1 MNSIRKLLLVAL
13 IGTMLVVIAIAAAF
27 SYRAGLQE
35 SNELFDAK
43 LAHSARVLMSLV
55 DDALQA
61 QPSGDGLPPVVIQV
75 WHGDD
80 GNMPTA
86 LVSAGGHAYETKLA
100 FQARAADGRLLLRSE
115 SGPERQF
122 APLEPG
128 FVNVDIDGQQWRVFT
143 LRAPSGHWYQA
154 GELSDIRAE
163 IAQEIAAGTLTPLLV
178 ALPTLALLVWGVISW
193 ACSFLVRV
201 SNEIHEREVDRLSP
215 LAIRRVP
222 VEIQGLVAAVND
234 LLARLQAALG
244 RERQLIAD
252 AAHELRTPVA
262 ALKIHAEN
270 LRGAATEDERR
281 ESQQRVEAGVVRLER
296 AIAQMLTLSRVESA
310 ATVARDEVDLRA
322 VVGSRM
328 DDLAH
333 LAAERDLH
341 PELRLAP
348 AQVPG
353 DRVALEAMVRNLLE
367 NALRYSPAGGAVR
380 VQLASRDGQAT
391 LVVEDA
397 GPGIPAD
404 ARERV
409 FERFHRELGSG
420 VEGSGLGLA
429 IVAQVLKSHRGTI
442 ALDQSPELG
451 GLRVRV
457 TLPASRPGA

>member
-1 MNSIRKLLLVAL
+1 MLVAL

-27 SYRAGLQE
+27 SHRAGLQE

-61 QPSGDGLPPVVIQV
+61 QPAGNGLPPVVIQV

-80 GNMPTA
+80 GKMPTA

-128 FVNVDIDGQQWRVFT
+128 FVDVDIDGLQWRVFT

-163 IAQEIAAGTLTPLLV
+163 IAEEIAAGTITPLLI
-178 ALPTLALLVWGVISW
+178 ALPTLALLVWAVITW
-193 ACSFLVRV
+193 ACGFLVRV
-201 SNEIHEREVDRLSP
+201 SSEIHAREVGKLSP

-222 VEIQGLVAAVND
+222 VEIQGLVSAVND
-234 LLARLQAALG
+234 LLARLDAALG

-270 LRGAATEDERR
+270 LRSAGSDAERR
-281 ESQQRVEAGVVRLER
+281 DSQRRVEAGVARLER
-296 AIAQMLTLSRVESA
+296 AIAQLLTLSRVESA
-310 ATVARDEVDLRA
+310 AATAARVEVDLRA
-322 VVGSRM
+322 VVRSRL
-328 DDLAH
+328 DDLSH
-333 LAAERDLH
+333 LAAERDIRLQ
-341 PELRLAP
+341 LALAP
-348 AQVPG
+348 ATVPG
-353 DRVALEAMVRNLLE
+353 DQVALEAMVRNVLE
-367 NALRYSPAGGAVR
+367 NALRYSPIGGTVAVR
-380 VQLASRDGQAT
+380 LEVNNGRAV
-391 LVVEDA
+391 LVIEDA

-409 FERFHRELGSG
+409 FERFHRELGTE

-429 IVAQVLKSHRGTI
+429 IVAQVLKAHGGTI
-442 ALDQSPELG
+442 ALDQSPTLT
-451 GLRVRV
+451 GLRVQV
-457 TLPASRPGA
+457 TLPA

>member
-1 MNSIRKLLLVAL
+1 MNSIRRLLLVAL

-27 SYRAGLQE
+27 SHRAGLQE

-61 QPSGDGLPPVVIQV
+61 QPAGNGLPPVVIQV

-80 GNMPTA
+80 GKMPTA

-128 FVNVDIDGQQWRVFT
+128 FVDVDIDGLQWRVFT

-163 IAQEIAAGTLTPLLV
+163 IAEEIAAGTITPLLI
-178 ALPTLALLVWGVISW
+178 ALPTLALLVWAVITW
-193 ACSFLVRV
+193 ACGFLVRV
-201 SNEIHEREVDRLSP
+201 SSEIHAREVGKLSP

-222 VEIQGLVAAVND
+222 VEIQGLVSAVND
-234 LLARLQAALG
+234 LLARLDAALG

-270 LRGAATEDERR
+270 LRSAGSDAERR
-281 ESQQRVEAGVVRLER
+281 DSQRRVEAGVARLER
-296 AIAQMLTLSRVESA
+296 AIAQLLTLSRVESA
-310 ATVARDEVDLRA
+310 AATAARVEVDLRA
-322 VVGSRM
+322 VVRSRL
-328 DDLAH
+328 DDLSH
-333 LAAERDLH
+333 LAAERDIRLQ
-341 PELRLAP
+341 LALAP
-348 AQVPG
+348 ATVPG
-353 DRVALEAMVRNLLE
+353 DQVALEAMVRNVLE
-367 NALRYSPAGGAVR
+367 NALRYSPIGGTVAVR
-380 VQLASRDGQAT
+380 LEVNNGRAV
-391 LVVEDA
+391 LVIEDA

-409 FERFHRELGSG
+409 FERFHRELGTE

-429 IVAQVLKSHRGTI
+429 IVAQVLKAHGGTI
-442 ALDQSPELG
+442 ALDQSPTLT
-451 GLRVRV
+451 GLRVQV
-457 TLPASRPGA
+457 TLPA